1 MPFPNVPGTPGD
13 FGIPGSNSRTPANYG
28 SSTSTRT
35 PGPFG
40 TSQSTSNATPKPGTS
55 FSTRTTS
62 SSLRYPGETT
72 STSQA
77 YSRSN
82 SRATSRPPTR
92 TRSRAA
98 SSVGGSA
105 QQIVCAVSESR
116 GVSPTVGLAFV
127 NVSTGEAVLSQICDN
142 QFYVRTILKLQVFEP
157 TEILLVNTSGPP
169 NIKSK
174 MYSLIEE
181 GVIGSR
187 IVSADRRYWSESAG
201 MDYIQQLAFPQDVEA
216 IKVVIGGNFYATCCL
231 AAVRFSSPCVPD
243 RVYLC
248 NMVSNIS

>member
-1 MPFPNVPGTPGD
+1 M
-13 FGIPGSNSRTPANYG
+13 SC
-28 SSTSTRT
+28 
-35 PGPFG
+35 
-40 TSQSTSNATPKPGTS
+40 
-55 FSTRTTS
+55 
-62 SSLRYPGETT
+62 
-72 STSQA
+72 
-77 YSRSN
+77 
-82 SRATSRPPTR
+82 PPTR

-98 SSVGGSA
+98 SSVGGAS

-187 IVSADRRYWSESAG
+187 IVCADRRYWSESAG

-231 AAVRFSSPCVPD
+231 AAVQFYLLSVLGSSI
-243 RVYLC
+243 VYRYCFLTFFNTRLSSTWNMLC
-248 NMVSNIS
+248 L

>member
-1 MPFPNVPGTPGD
+1 MDSRTNSLHLKTMPSPNIRRTPGVS
-13 FGIPGSNSRTPANYG
+13 GIPGSGSHTPSCNG
-28 SSTSTRT
+28 SSASTST

-40 TSQSTSNATPKPGTS
+40 TSRSTSYATPRPETS

-62 SSLRYPGETT
+62 TSLRYPGETT

-82 SRATSRPPTR
+82 SRTTSRPPTR

-98 SSVGGSA
+98 SSVGGSS

-116 GVSPTVGLAFV
+116 GVSPTVGLAFI

-169 NIKSK
+169 NVKSK

-181 GVIGSR
+181 GVVGSR
-187 IVSADRRYWSESAG
+187 IVCADRRYWSETAG

-216 IKVVIGGNFYATCCL
+216 IKVVIEGNFYATCCL
-231 AAVRFSSPCVPD
+231 AAVRFSST
-243 RVYLC
+243 
-248 NMVSNIS
+248 